1 MTAFTLKMIA
11 IISMVLDHVKYAIP
25 QTNSILTSYL
35 GRLAFP
41 IFSFLISEGF
51 VHTHNRGKYILRI
64 LIFAIISQLP
74 FYFFSHNLSHSKANL
89 NILFTFEFALI
100 GLYLIEL
107 IIKKGKYK
115 KLNYLITIIILAMI
129 LIIAYLLH
137 PDYSIYGIGLVWL
150 FYLFRNSMLLK
161 SIGFMIL
168 NILQYKKFLITGKC
182 YYIFFSFM
190 PLMSL
195 IFILLYNGKQGR
207 KMKYFF
213 YLFYPLHFIILYLIH
228 FMI

>member
-100 GLYLIEL
+100 GLYLMEL

>member
-1 MTAFTLKMIA
+1 MK
-11 IISMVLDHVKYAIP
+11 
-25 QTNSILTSYL
+25 
-35 GRLAFP
+35 
-41 IFSFLISEGF
+41 
-51 VHTHNRGKYILRI
+51 
-64 LIFAIISQLP
+64 
-74 FYFFSHNLSHSKANL
+74 
-89 NILFTFEFALI
+89 
-100 GLYLIEL
+100 L
-107 IIKKGKYK
+107 IIKKGEYK